1 MGVQYTMPAT
11 EYHGFSCQ
19 FRTFRFSSSYTCFF
33 FFFFIHLFYCFSLD
47 NVFSYF
53 SSSLSHSLFLAFSLN
68 THRTAHTRNALREIT
83 AIKIRRETK
92 RDRWLSK
99 ILMELQWK
107 DRNLSQGPVTRRYG
121 PDPRPDYRAIVCI
134 IFQLSRLPSNF
145 IGFVSRFSHST
156 NIFRLFETRKRH
168 FHLNKISCAISFFR
182 FDREKWSRSGRFPR
196 IISIFCT
203 ISNSSSHLHRD
214 NNTITSILSNGGVE
228 ENEFPSRK

>member
-1 MGVQYTMPAT
+1 MGVQYTMQAT

-19 FRTFRFSSSYTCFF
+19 FRTFRFSSSYTSFF
-33 FFFFIHLFYCFSLD
+33 FFYSFILLLFSRQR
-47 NVFSYF
+47 VFSI
-53 SSSLSHSLFLAFSLN
+53 SLPFFLSLSLILSFSHSLQAH

-121 PDPRPDYRAIVCI
+121 PDPRPEYRAI
-134 IFQLSRLPSNF
+134 LSFSNSRQASNF
-145 IGFVSRFSHST
+145 ISFFRFAIFSKLF
-156 NIFRLFETRKRH
+156 FRLFETRKRR
-168 FHLNKISCAISFFR
+168 FSLKIKFPVRFRSAIL
-182 FDREKWSRSGRFPR
+182 DREKWSAWFRWSF
-196 IISIFCT
+196 SSNHLYFFCT

-214 NNTITSILSNGGVE
+214 NNTITRILSNGGV
-228 ENEFPSRK
+228 

>member
-1 MGVQYTMPAT
+1 MGVQYTMQAT

-19 FRTFRFSSSYTCFF
+19 FRTFRFSSSYTSFF
-33 FFFFIHLFYCFSLD
+33 FFYSFILLLFSRQR
-47 NVFSYF
+47 VFSI
-53 SSSLSHSLFLAFSLN
+53 SLPFFLSLSLILSFSHSLQAH

-121 PDPRPDYRAIVCI
+121 PDPRPEYRAI
-134 IFQLSRLPSNF
+134 LSFSNSRQASNF
-145 IGFVSRFSHST
+145 IGFFRFAIFSKLF
-156 NIFRLFETRKRH
+156 FRLFETRKRR
-168 FHLNKISCAISFFR
+168 FSLKIKFPVRFRSAIL
-182 FDREKWSRSGRFPR
+182 DREKWSAWFRWSF
-196 IISIFCT
+196 SSNHLYFFCT

-214 NNTITSILSNGGVE
+214 NNTITRILSNGGV
-228 ENEFPSRK
+228 

>member
-1 MGVQYTMPAT
+1 MYNIQCKPRNITDSRVSL
-11 EYHGFSCQ
+11 E
-19 FRTFRFSSSYTCFF
+19 RFDSPRVTLL

-47 NVFSYF
+47 NVFSLFLFLSF
-53 SSSLSHSLFLAFSLN
+53 SLFLSLILSFSHSLQAH

-121 PDPRPDYRAIVCI
+121 PDPRPEYRAI
-134 IFQLSRLPSNF
+134 LSFSNSRQASNF
-145 IGFVSRFSHST
+145 ISFFRFAIFSKLF
-156 NIFRLFETRKRH
+156 FRLFETRKRR
-168 FHLNKISCAISFFR
+168 FSLKIKFPVRFRSAIL
-182 FDREKWSRSGRFPR
+182 DREKWSAWFRWSF
-196 IISIFCT
+196 SSNHLYFFCT

-214 NNTITSILSNGGVE
+214 NNTITRILSNGGV
-228 ENEFPSRK
+228 